1 MAYELET
8 KLVIGVASSALFDLS
23 ESDAYFQEHGEDA
36 YRIYQGANIDIRLEP
51 GVAFP
56 FVRRLL
62 ALNDLRSS
70 DPPVEVIVLSK
81 NDPNTGLRV
90 MRSIAAHDL
99 PMTRAVFTRG
109 RSPHEYIPAFSMSLF
124 LSANEN
130 DVRAAIDAGFPAGQ
144 VLPSAMNDDGED
156 GGALRVAF
164 DFDGVVGDD
173 ESEKVFQGTGG
184 LAAFQGHEVEH
195 QGEPVGPGPLKQL
208 LVDLN
213 MIQHLERERMKV
225 DNGYQPR
232 LQISLVTARNAPAH
246 ERAVFTLMSWGV
258 SVDDAFFLGGI
269 EKAKVLKVMKPHLF
283 FDDQTGHLTSAAEY
297 AASVH
302 VPYGIS
308 NVTKVI
314 LGVKASVPRLEPSKP
329 NPSTSP
335 PPAERMT
342 DDRDQ

>member
-1 MAYELET
+1 MAYELDNR
-8 KLVIGVASSALFDLS
+8 LVIGVASSALFDLS
-23 ESDAYFQEHGEDA
+23 ESDAYFQKQGEDA
-36 YRIYQGANIDIRLEP
+36 YRIYQDEHIDARLEP

-62 ALNDLRSS
+62 ALNDLRAG
-70 DPPVEVIVLSK
+70 DPLVEVIVLSK

-99 PMTRAVFTRG
+99 PMTRAAFTRG

-124 LSANEN
+124 LSASEK
-130 DVRAAIDAGFPAGQ
+130 DVRAAINAGYPAGQ
-144 VLPSAMNDDGED
+144 VLPSAMNDDED

-173 ESEKVFQGTGG
+173 ESERVFRGTGG
-184 LAAFQGHEVEH
+184 LAAFQDHEVEH
-195 QGEPVGPGPLKQL
+195 RGEPVGPGPLKQL

-225 DNGYQPR
+225 KKGYQPR
-232 LQISLVTARNAPAH
+232 LQISLVTARSAPAH

-258 SVDDAFFLGGI
+258 RVDDAFFLGGI

-308 NVTKVI
+308 NETKVK
-314 LGVKASVPRLEPSKP
+314 LGVQVSITRSESSKP
-329 NPSTSP
+329 NLPASP
-335 PPAERMT
+335 PKAGRMT
-342 DDRDQ
+342 DDH

>member
-1 MAYELET
+1 MAYELENR
-8 KLVIGVASSALFDLS
+8 LVIGVASSALFDLR
-23 ESDAYFQEHGEDA
+23 ESDAFFQEHGEDA
-36 YRIYQGANIDIRLEP
+36 YRIYQDEHIDIRLEP

-62 ALNDLRSS
+62 ALNDLRPG
-70 DPPVEVIVLSK
+70 DPLVEVIILSK

-90 MRSIAAHDL
+90 MRSIAAHHL
-99 PMTRAVFTRG
+99 PMTRAAFTRG

-124 LSANEN
+124 LSASEN
-130 DVRAAIDAGFPAGQ
+130 DVRAAIDAGYPAGQ
-144 VLPSAMNDDGED
+144 VLPSAMNDDED

-173 ESEKVFQGTGG
+173 EPEKVFQGTGG
-184 LAAFQGHEVEH
+184 LAAFQNHEVVH
-195 QGEPVGPGPLKQL
+195 RGEPVGPGPLKQL
-208 LVDLN
+208 HVDLN

-225 DNGYQPR
+225 DKSYQPR

-258 SVDDAFFLGGI
+258 GVDDAFFLGGV
-269 EKAKVLKVMKPHLF
+269 EKAKVLKAMKPHLF
-283 FDDQTGHLTSAAEY
+283 FDDQAGHLTSAAEY

-308 NVTKVI
+308 NAATIK
-314 LGVKASVPRLEPSKP
+314 LGVEDSDPRHEVSGP
-329 NPSTSP
+329 NLGTSP
-335 PPAERMT
+335 PEAERMT
-342 DDRDQ
+342 DDDDR